1 MRRRRNAASEEIAS
15 GESLE
20 TAAQSP
26 VVNTEPASAE
36 PTTEPKP
43 ARRRTSRKT
52 TTGETVAEPSPET
65 PAAPIAESPVSS
77 GEELTPARARRARR
91 RSGATDEAGTEIAA
105 DNTVAPEKPAR
116 RRGRGAIGNVAG
128 TEPNDAPSGS
138 AETAVSIPEPTS
150 NEALVGEPE
159 TPKRR
164 SRRRAAPA
172 EPTPETT
179 VAETTSS
186 EDVVAD
192 TAEPTSEP
200 KTSGRS
206 RRRRGSRGTTDT
218 QPDTAEPTAIEA
230 EEAPSEGRS
239 RTRGL
244 RRTRTVAAPQLM
256 VSGEDQTTPVD
267 SSAEPEASDE
277 TASVSRRT
285 RGGRRARPVVE
296 TEPAPPP
303 EPVRPAYVPL
313 PQEVLNRLPES
324 LVRKESGRVVLRVDD
339 AAFLPVAFFVNT
351 EANPDDRSI
360 SEREIRL
367 AYQKG
372 VRLFTFLAHL
382 PWPAKDGGRRTDALD
397 SILEFVAANA
407 PDAKLIPRLMFAPP
421 PSWIRRHSDDMAVH
435 ENGPTEDVSMASR
448 AFWEDD
454 ADAALRAA
462 VEHVAQGPHAQ
473 RVVGFYLERAE
484 WFFDRDG
491 GYDRSKCNQ
500 VGFRRWL
507 RQRYKGSVV
516 ALRAAWHD
524 GGVTFD
530 NADVPGW
537 PPPAGYPDGV
547 AQFFGP
553 REQRWTDYHEY
564 ASHSI
569 ASVILGLA
577 KAVKEASGR
586 RSLVAVSYGYTL
598 ELPRAHSGHLALG
611 TILDSPDVDILT
623 GPVSYSGRQPGGS
636 APQPSPIDS
645 VALAGKLWI
654 TEDDT
659 KTHLSSDETSDPF
672 NVRVPTESGTQAVH
686 LRNFGAALA
695 KGTGISWM
703 DLWGEGWLDNR
714 ETWEFLGGLREVME
728 TYVASPDRS
737 QAPDGPD
744 VAVLVDE
751 KSFFGVR
758 NDELLQ
764 RMVADQRDALAR
776 SGARYGIYLQSD
788 LAKPDFP
795 SSPRLLLFLN
805 PFHIEPS
812 VRTALRERFQDDGR
826 TLAWVYAPGILD
838 GSVSEVAELV
848 GMHLKLQP
856 WGSRVGTVVR
866 AGTRSRLTERLP
878 EPRFGADRRCD
889 PSVCVVDP
897 RAEIL
902 GEYPSGTTSL
912 AHRKH
917 ARWQSVFIGDPGLS
931 IALLRGL
938 YRLAGVPVYTVED
951 DACWIGDGIAC
962 FHSDPGGGT
971 RIMLPSDAALYDVG
985 YDETLA
991 SGGRGARFTIPPH
1004 GTRLLAFGDPDSLR
1018 RDYEVDCS
1026 LGAPGFDT
1034 AEVPEIVPFVF
1045 DDSVAVAERV
1055 NPESDA
1061 RLFAETVARMTSTEP
1076 ETEAPSTEEEG
1087 AAGRSSRRRRRRRGR
1102 GGDGSDLP
1110 AEVGD
1115 TLEPTAGGVEER
1127 SRPTLEEL
1135 LPAAVDVPEGDLPP
1149 VPEEL
1154 LPIDEASLG
1163 ENKPAR
1169 RRRRRGRNGRG
1180 AAGDGE
1186 EVTSD
1191 NPPEPESPSED

>member
-1 MRRRRNAASEEIAS
+1 ME
-15 GESLE
+15 
-20 TAAQSP
+20 
-26 VVNTEPASAE
+26 V
-36 PTTEPKP
+36 
-43 ARRRTSRKT
+43 
-52 TTGETVAEPSPET
+52 
-65 PAAPIAESPVSS
+65 
-77 GEELTPARARRARR
+77 
-91 RSGATDEAGTEIAA
+91 
-105 DNTVAPEKPAR
+105 
-116 RRGRGAIGNVAG
+116 
-128 TEPNDAPSGS
+128 
-138 AETAVSIPEPTS
+138 
-150 NEALVGEPE
+150 
-159 TPKRR
+159 
-164 SRRRAAPA
+164 
-172 EPTPETT
+172 
-179 VAETTSS
+179 
-186 EDVVAD
+186 
-192 TAEPTSEP
+192 
-200 KTSGRS
+200 
-206 RRRRGSRGTTDT
+206 
-218 QPDTAEPTAIEA
+218 
-230 EEAPSEGRS
+230 EAP
-239 RTRGL
+239 L
-244 RRTRTVAAPQLM
+244 
-256 VSGEDQTTPVD
+256 
-267 SSAEPEASDE
+267 
-277 TASVSRRT
+277 
-285 RGGRRARPVVE
+285 
-296 TEPAPPP
+296 PP
-303 EPVRPAYVPL
+303 EPVKPAYIPL
-313 PQEVLNRLPES
+313 PKEVLNRLPES
-324 LVRKESGRVVLRVDD
+324 GVGKEAGRVILRVDGTP
-339 AAFLPVAFFVNT
+339 FLPVAFFVNT
-351 EANPDDRSI
+351 ETNPDDRSI
-360 SEREIRL
+360 AEREIRL
-367 AYQKG
+367 AYQRG

-421 PSWIRRHSDDMAVH
+421 PAWTRRHPEDMAVH
-435 ENGPTEDVSMASR
+435 ESGPTDDVSMASR

-473 RVVGFYLERAE
+473 RVIGFYLERAE
-484 WFFDRDG
+484 WFFDRDA

-500 VGFRRWL
+500 AGFRRWL
-507 RQRYKGSVV
+507 RQRYKNSVV

-530 NADVPGW
+530 NADVPVW
-537 PPPAGYPDGV
+537 PPPAGYPAGV
-547 AQFFGP
+547 GQFLGP
-553 REQRWTDYHEY
+553 REHRWTDYHEY
-564 ASHSI
+564 ASHSV
-569 ASVILGLA
+569 AGVLLGLA
-577 KAVKEASGR
+577 RAVKEASGG

-598 ELPRAHSGHLALG
+598 ELPRAHSGHLALA
-611 TILDSPDVDILT
+611 TVLDSPDIDILT

-659 KTHLSSDETSDPF
+659 KTHLSTDDGSDF

-686 LRNFGAALA
+686 LRNFGAAMA

-728 TYVASPDRS
+728 TYTASPDRA

-751 KSFFGVR
+751 KSFYGVR

-764 RMVADQRDALAR
+764 HMVADQRDTLAR

-795 SSPRLLLFLN
+795 TTPRLLLFLN
-805 PFHIEPS
+805 PFHIEPA
-812 VRTALRERFQDDGR
+812 VRIAIRDRFQDDGR

-856 WGSRVGTVVR
+856 WGSRVGTTVR

-878 EPRFGADRRCD
+878 EPRFGLDRRCD
-889 PSVCVVDP
+889 PSVSVVDP

-902 GEYPSGTTSL
+902 GEYPTGNTSL
-912 AHRKH
+912 AYRKH

-951 DACWIGDGIAC
+951 DVCWVGDGVAC

-971 RIMLPSDAALYDVG
+971 RIMLPTDAALYDVG

-1004 GTRLLAFGDPDSLR
+1004 GTRLLAFGDPESLR
-1018 RDYEVDCS
+1018 RDYDVDCAA
-1026 LGAPGFDT
+1026 GTPGFDVS
-1034 AEVPEIVPFVF
+1034 EVPEIARFVF
-1045 DDSVAVAERV
+1045 DESVAVAERPV
-1055 NPESDA
+1055 PEADA
-1061 RLFAETVARMTSTEP
+1061 RLFAETVARLTSTEP
-1076 ETEAPSTEEEG
+1076 ESESEATEEDGG

-1102 GGDGSDLP
+1102 GGESGELP

-1115 TLEPTAGGVEER
+1115 TLPTDGGTTEER
-1127 SRPTLEEL
+1127 PRPTLEEL
-1135 LPAAVDVPEGDLPP
+1135 LPAAVEIPEGELPP
-1149 VPEEL
+1149 VPEEF
-1154 LPIDEASLG
+1154 LPLDEASLG
-1163 ENKPAR
+1163 EDKPAR

-1180 AAGDGE
+1180 GGGDA
-1186 EVTSD
+1186 D
-1191 NPPEPESPSED
+1191 ESGVDVQPNVENPSEE